1 MHVPTVVGPTYQ
13 SIVDHVGVSEAVL
26 KRQCS
31 REHLR
36 KIAVLVPNWRELAIN
51 LGVQEGYIM
60 DINSNQQLTG
70 PFMKAHS
77 VLYQWHRANGF
88 MASYEILI
96 GALQGDA
103 VLAERVCRIAKGQQ
117 IVVCM
122 FILIFCL
129 CLQNWRLNWR

>member
-1 MHVPTVVGPTYQ
+1 M
-13 SIVDHVGVSEAVL
+13 GVSKTLLE
-26 KRQCS
+26 RQCS

-60 DINSNQQLTG
+60 DINSDQHLTG
-70 PFMKAHS
+70 PVMKAQS

-96 GALQGDA
+96 AGALQGDA
-103 VLAERVCRIAKGQQ
+103 VLAERVCKIAKGQQ
-117 IVVCM
+117 IMVHM

-129 CLQNWRLNWR
+129 CLQNWR